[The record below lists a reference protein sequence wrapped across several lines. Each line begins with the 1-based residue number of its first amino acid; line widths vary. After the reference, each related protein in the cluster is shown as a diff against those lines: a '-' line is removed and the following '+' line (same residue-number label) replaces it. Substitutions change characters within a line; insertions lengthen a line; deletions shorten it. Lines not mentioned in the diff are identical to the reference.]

1 MPPKQTF
8 TKEIVEQAAF
18 DVVRSGGY
26 ALLSARTVSEK
37 LGSSTM
43 PIYSHMKSMD
53 AINRSIR
60 EKALVTLSEYQL
72 REYTPNAL
80 LNMAVGYVLFAQ
92 EENHL
97 FKFLYFD
104 KPDTLTEAEQH
115 NIGNRIKRETGRE
128 VDLNMYFNFVNADEM
143 DDITLKSWFF
153 THGLAVA
160 LMSGAVER
168 MDESRI
174 ISLLTEAGSAF
185 YEWVQK
191 RKK

>member
-43 PIYSHMKSMD
+43 PIYSYMKSMD

-80 LNMAVGYVLFAQ
+80 LNMAVGYVFFAQ
-92 EENHL
+92 EENQL
-97 FKFLYFD
+97 FRFLYFD
-104 KPDTLTEAEQH
+104 KPDTLTMSEQH
-115 NIGNRIKRETGRE
+115 NIGSRIKRETGKE
-128 VDLNMYFNFVNADEM
+128 VDLNMYFNLANADEM